1 MQSLNNNNIYCVNCG
16 KKGHVIKI
24 CKDPITSFGIL
35 LFKISLNQT
44 DDIFDKNFYLSNI
57 LKNVYEAD
65 YPKIKFLLVQRRDTM
80 GYTDF
85 LRGKYDNENLMYIF
99 LNEMT
104 VDEKQKI
111 RDYTFDELWN
121 MLWINKNGKIY
132 KTEYDD
138 AKKKFESLE
147 IDKIVEKSKSCYYF
161 QEFSIPKG
169 RKNINE
175 SNLKCAERE
184 LFEETGFDK
193 TQYNYIDCPPFIEEF
208 TGTDGV
214 KYRHVYY
221 LAKIKNNIR
230 KLPDISKTQLMEI
243 RNKGWFS
250 LNECA
255 KLIRPYDVEKIKV
268 IKNAHDN
275 IMDALVKKNF
285 IILKK

>member
-1 MQSLNNNNIYCVNCG
+1 MQNTNNNIYCVNCG

-24 CKDPITSFGIL
+24 CKEPITSFGIL
-35 LFKISLNQT
+35 LFKISLSQT
-44 DDIFDKNFYLSNI
+44 DDVFDKNFYLSDI
-57 LKNVYEAD
+57 LKNVHEVD

-85 LRGKYDNENLMYIF
+85 LRGKYSDENLMYVF

-104 VDEKQKI
+104 IDEKNKLTE
-111 RDYTFDELWN
+111 YTFDELWD

-132 KTEYDD
+132 KTEYED
-138 AKKKFESLE
+138 AKKKFELLDIKE
-147 IDKIVEKSKSCYYF
+147 IVKKSKSCYYF

-175 SNLKCAERE
+175 TNLKCAERE

-193 TQYNYIDCPPFIEEF
+193 SQYNYIDCLPFVEEF

-221 LAKIKNNIR
+221 LAKIKNNIK
-230 KLPDISKTQLMEI
+230 KLPDISKTQIMEI

-250 LNECA
+250 LNECTA
-255 KLIRPYDVEKIKV
+255 LIRPYDVEKLKI